1 MLVKYL
7 LISIAFEYGE
17 LLSSLLTRGMYL
29 GHMQPRAGVDMAQEV
44 EVSLNLEGG
53 HQSVNPGVSC
63 AWTIFISRITKYK
76 YQKP

>member
-29 GHMQPRAGVDMAQEV
+29 GHMQTRAGADMAQEV
-44 EVSLNLEGG
+44 QVSLNLKG
-53 HQSVNPGVSC
+53 HQSVNPGVTC